1 MREVRSERRDPL
13 VSIIIPVYNK
23 AAFVR
28 ETLESALAQTY
39 PNVELVL
46 VDDGSTDGSFEI
58 LKEYFAKYPDKIQLI
73 DQENQGVSVATN
85 VGIAAAKGEYIQFLD
100 ADDLLS
106 PDKIENQVRLLEGNS
121 PMVVAS
127 CEWVNFKHDISQYS
141 KLPYGVFQD
150 FETGLDWLLHS
161 WNQQEMMADSSWLT
175 SRALVELAGPWD
187 ESLRINQDG
196 EFFMR
201 VLLKSE
207 KVVFDSLSKVF
218 YRTLNEASVSTQKSY
233 SAAHSL
239 LASFRKY
246 QYEILNVEDSKRV
259 RQALKRVYM
268 KFIYDVYPMY
278 PDLLKNARELM
289 WELGVNDKIF
299 IGGPKFQMI
308 SKWIGFENALRLKR
322 LPSLRGFDKKFK

>member
-1 MREVRSERRDPL
+1 MNPL

-23 AAFVR
+23 APFVR
-28 ETLESALAQTY
+28 ETLESALGQTY

-85 VGIAAAKGEYIQFLD
+85 VGIAAAKGDYIQFLD

-106 PDKIENQVRLLEGNS
+106 PDKIANQVKLLEGNS
-121 PMVVAS
+121 PFTMTS
-127 CEWVNFKHDISQYS
+127 CEWVNFKHDISQS
-141 KLPYGVFQD
+141 SRLPYGVFKD
-150 FETGLDWLLHS
+150 YDSGMDWLLDS

-175 SRALVELAGPWD
+175 SRALVEVAGPWD

-201 VLLKSE
+201 VLLQCE

-218 YRTLNEASVSTQKSY
+218 YRTLNETSVSTQKSY
-233 SAAHSL
+233 LAAQSL

-246 QYEILNVEDSKRV
+246 QHEILQVEDTKRV

-278 PDLLKNARELM
+278 PDLLKNAKELM
-289 WELGVNDKIF
+289 WELGINERIF
-299 IGGPKFQMI
+299 IGGPKFQML
-308 SKWIGFENALRLKR
+308 SKWIGFENALRIKR
-322 LPSLRGFDKKFK
+322 LTS